1 MYFLRPH
8 DLAAGQYTRRRIP
21 IPLLHGLSTT
31 VNFVFRIP
39 ENFYSI
45 QYSRGRTDPHLS
57 QARRKVL
64 FTDNENISGTLSD
77 VIARYGQSLD
87 RDESAKRHLRGI
99 TCCTRCRSSPSHFGF
114 RAVPSNTD
122 VVLNNSNS
130 PRDAAFGVLARIAFT
145 WALVI
150 GRKLRAASNA
160 CSRISMLSMPVITT
174 EVGKFRAYRT
184 PMPNS
189 RPRRHVRRTTVS
201 ITPSVVGIWIASFS
215 ISKTSKSRTRS
226 L

>member
-8 DLAAGQYTRRRIP
+8 DLAEGRYTRRRIP

-45 QYSRGRTDPHLS
+45 QYSRGRTDPQLS
-57 QARRKVL
+57 HARRKVF
-64 FTDNENISGTLSD
+64 FTDNENTSGTLSD

-87 RDESAKRHLRGI
+87 RDESAKRHLRRHHLLHPLGLLAKPLRI
-99 TCCTRCRSSPSHFGF
+99 PGGAVEHRCRFEQ
-114 RAVPSNTD
+114 
-122 VVLNNSNS
+122 LEL
-130 PRDAAFGVLARIAFT
+130 AARCRFH
-145 WALVI
+145 
-150 GRKLRAASNA
+150 A

-184 PMPNS
+184 RCPIRDRDDTCVGQLS
-189 RPRRHVRRTTVS
+189 R
-201 ITPSVVGIWIASFS
+201 
-215 ISKTSKSRTRS
+215 
-226 L
+226 

>member
-8 DLAAGQYTRRRIP
+8 DLVEGQYTRRRIP

-45 QYSRGRTDPHLS
+45 QYSRGRTDPQLS
-57 QARRKVL
+57 HARRKV
-64 FTDNENISGTLSD
+64 FSQTTRTLLAPYRTSSPAMANLS
-77 VIARYGQSLD
+77 IGMSQLNGIYA
-87 RDESAKRHLRGI
+87 GI
-99 TCCTRCRSSPSHFGF
+99 TCCTRWGSSPSHFGF

-130 PRDAAFGVLARIAFT
+130 PRDAAFAVLARIAFA

-184 PMPNS
+184 RCPIRDRDDTCVGQLS
-189 RPRRHVRRTTVS
+189 R
-201 ITPSVVGIWIASFS
+201 
-215 ISKTSKSRTRS
+215 
-226 L
+226 